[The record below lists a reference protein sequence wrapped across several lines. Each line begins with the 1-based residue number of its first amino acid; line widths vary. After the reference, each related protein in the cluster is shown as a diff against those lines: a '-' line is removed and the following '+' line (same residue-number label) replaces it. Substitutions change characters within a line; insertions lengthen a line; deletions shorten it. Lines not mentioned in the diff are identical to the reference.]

1 MKKICVI
8 VMTVFMF
15 VVPLLS
21 INYTYKEDMSNA
33 EEIVNKLENLLTNEA
48 NTDIGQAKT
57 RSRSVNV
64 DDNRLTIEEV
74 IYMATA
80 EMNSATD
87 VKDYYKAEKA
97 LKVTDF
103 SDNEYLFISF
113 KPCGSTVIA
122 LQNYTTVETNFF
134 DETDYSYSLEERDYK
149 YIPFAGIYEFD
160 GETYSNRQTA
170 HAFSK
175 ENAYMAE
182 ENSAYYADSMKET
195 FSESIARKITTLS
208 DSGGGSSGG
217 RKDWDVNVLERVV
230 NADVEVP
237 HAWYFKH
244 NRYRFSCYSGG
255 KAGICEYIAML
266 LMASYHD
273 FFSCAG
279 YFSDEE
285 ISKYVYTMRGTTFEE
300 AIPVL
305 DDIWC
310 LDLYRNFGR
319 DSLTAGDLNDLLK
332 SFMSGKSVN
341 YDRTSAYWLFGN
353 PKDVIGNK
361 KRPDMLCGYL
371 PNPEKD
377 GTMAHNVVAY
387 GYFTS
392 GTYNG
397 KYLTHYGWNERS
409 QCIIDREF
417 FKTGYDWSIINK
429 SAHVHRYIFNVNGE
443 LKCGCEY

>member
-1 MKKICVI
+1 
-8 VMTVFMF
+8 
-15 VVPLLS
+15 
-21 INYTYKEDMSNA
+21 
-33 EEIVNKLENLLTNEA
+33 
-48 NTDIGQAKT
+48 
-57 RSRSVNV
+57 
-64 DDNRLTIEEV
+64 
-74 IYMATA
+74 
-80 EMNSATD
+80 
-87 VKDYYKAEKA
+87 
-97 LKVTDF
+97 
-103 SDNEYLFISF
+103 
-113 KPCGSTVIA
+113 
-122 LQNYTTVETNFF
+122 
-134 DETDYSYSLEERDYK
+134 
-149 YIPFAGIYEFD
+149 
-160 GETYSNRQTA
+160 
-170 HAFSK
+170 
-175 ENAYMAE
+175 
-182 ENSAYYADSMKET
+182 
-195 FSESIARKITTLS
+195 
-208 DSGGGSSGG
+208 
-217 RKDWDVNVLERVV
+217 
-230 NADVEVP
+230 
-237 HAWYFKH
+237 
-244 NRYRFSCYSGG
+244 
-255 KAGICEYIAML
+255 ML

-397 KYLTHYGWNERS
+397 QYLTHYGWNERS
-409 QCIIDREF
+409 LCIIDREF